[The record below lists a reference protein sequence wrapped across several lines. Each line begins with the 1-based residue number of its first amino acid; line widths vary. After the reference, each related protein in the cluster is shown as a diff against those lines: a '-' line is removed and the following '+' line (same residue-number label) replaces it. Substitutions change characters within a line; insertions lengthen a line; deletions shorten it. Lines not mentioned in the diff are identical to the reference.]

1 MTTVQAGKTV
11 FSNWRYAVG
20 TAVATIVLSV
30 IYYYLTVYFTT
41 LATMLTMDK
50 YVPNP
55 YFVAPP
61 IYVGLSLGL
70 AFIISGMAAVNGAML
85 VYKFRSR
92 EKIFRQGRNSIASC
106 CLTAVA
112 SGCPVCGAPV
122 LAVIGLSTG
131 LALLPLQGIEI
142 KLLSIG
148 ILALSI
154 RSISRKIT

>member
-1 MTTVQAGKTV
+1 MATVQACKTV
-11 FSNWRYAVG
+11 FSNRRYAVG

-30 IYYYLTVYFTT
+30 IYFYLTVYFTD
-41 LATMLTMDK
+41 LPTMLTMDK

-55 YFVAPP
+55 YFLAPP

-70 AFIISGMAAVNGAML
+70 AFIISAMAAVNGAML
-85 VYKFRSR
+85 VYKFRGRKTVFR
-92 EKIFRQGRNSIASC
+92 EGRSSIASC

-112 SGCPVCGAPV
+112 SGCPVCGAPL
-122 LAVIGLSTG
+122 LAIIGLSTG
-131 LALLPLQGIEI
+131 LVLLPLQGIEV

-154 RSISRKIT
+154 HSVSRKIT